1 MLATIAA
8 LLLIGWTVGLLLS
21 MPFEGALHLL
31 PAIAAVLLVA
41 ETIRLWRA
49 RTRKTGT
56 SRDADA

>member
-8 LLLIGWTVGLLLS
+8 LLLIAWTAGLLMS

-31 PAIAAVLLVA
+31 PAIAAVLLIA
-41 ETIRLWRA
+41 ESIRLWRA

-56 SRDADA
+56 